1 MQTLTELNETF
12 AIPGA
17 LVFES
22 CHGGLLCAHI
32 TTEACTA
39 TVYLHGAHI
48 AHWQPIAESPV
59 LFLSKESLFAEDKA
73 IRGGVPVIFPWF
85 GPRTAFGPDARTDGP
100 MHGFAR
106 TQVWEVAFAAIS
118 GQDLHLTLTLGP
130 TPISRG
136 YGYDNFRVAYE
147 IIFGCDLTMR
157 FSVANQSDKPL
168 HFEEALHTYLH
179 VKNVEDI
186 SISGLVGAEF
196 LDKVEDFKR
205 KRQLEEVLHLTGPT
219 DRLYLNTAATVTVD
233 DPGFNRQLITS
244 KKGSKTAVVWNP
256 WSEGAAKLADLG
268 DDEWEGMVCI
278 ETVNANENALTLHP
292 GEAHT
297 MESKIT
303 LIKQEDASA

>member
-17 LVFES
+17 LIFES

-297 MESKIT
+297 MESKIS

>member
-22 CHGGLLCAHI
+22 CHGGLLCAHV
-32 TTEACTA
+32 TTQACTA
-39 TVYLHGAHI
+39 TIYLHGAHL

-85 GPRTAFGPDARTDGP
+85 GPRTGERTDGP

-118 GQDLHLTLTLGP
+118 GDDLHLTLTLGP

-147 IIFGCDLTMR
+147 IIFGRDLTLR
-157 FSVANQSDKPL
+157 LSVANQGDKPL

-179 VKNVEDI
+179 VKNAEDI
-186 SISGLVGAEF
+186 SISGLLGAEF
-196 LDKVEDFKR
+196 LDKVENFKR
-205 KRQLEEVLHLTGPT
+205 KHQLEEVLHLTGPT
-219 DRLYLNTAATVTVD
+219 DRLYLNTETTITVD
-233 DPGFNRQLITS
+233 DPGFERQLITS
-244 KKGSKTAVVWNP
+244 KKGSKSTVVWNP
-256 WSEGAAKLADLG
+256 WTEGAAKLADLG
-268 DDEWEGMVCI
+268 DNEWEDMVCI

-297 MESKIT
+297 MESKIV
-303 LIKQEDASA
+303 LVKQEEATA

>member
-22 CHGGLLCAHI
+22 CHGDLLCAHI

-39 TVYLHGAHI
+39 TIYLHGAHI

-59 LFLSKESLFAEDKA
+59 IFLSKDSLFAEDKA
-73 IRGGVPVIFPWF
+73 IRGGIPVIFPWF
-85 GPRTAFGPDARTDGP
+85 GPRTGERTDGP

-106 TQVWEVAFAAIS
+106 TQVWQVAFAAIS
-118 GQDLHLTLTLGP
+118 GDDLHLTLTLGP

-147 IIFGCDLTMR
+147 VIFGRDLTLR
-157 FSVANQSDKPL
+157 FSVANQDDKPL

-179 VKNVEDI
+179 VKNAEDI
-186 SISGLVGAEF
+186 SITGLGGVEF
-196 LDKVEDFKR
+196 LDKVENFKR
-205 KRQLEEVLHLTGPT
+205 KHQLEEVLHLTGTT
-219 DRLYLNTAATVTVD
+219 DRLYLNTEATITVD

-256 WSEGAAKLADLG
+256 WKEGAAKLPDLG

-303 LIKQEDASA
+303 LIKQEDATA